1 MWQLKVEDGNYN
13 RFKFE
18 INDLDSAKN
27 LIKAM
32 QEYSTKHLEYNLGFK
47 ENDDAATEEEG
58 EE

>member
-1 MWQLKVEDGNYN
+1 MWILKVEDENYN
-13 RFKFE
+13 RFRFE

-32 QEYSTKHLEYNLGFK
+32 QEYSTKHLEYNLEFK
-47 ENDDAATEEEG
+47 EHTDASAEEEG